1 MEANLEL
8 LQGGVEMLL
17 LLLLIVL
24 IIMILVIINIILL
37 LMMIILKH
45 GFTDDYEYA
54 SHENATAAADPE
66 QMHVD
71 DSNQDM
77 INNHHPNGHQ
87 SHNCQSPAYKL
98 LGKHGMTTGFNQQ
111 DQQKQQQHQH

>member
-8 LQGGVEMLL
+8 LQGGMEMLL

-24 IIMILVIINIILL
+24 IIMILVMINIILL
-37 LMMIILKH
+37 LMMIILILKH

-66 QMHVD
+66 QVL
-71 DSNQDM
+71 M
-77 INNHHPNGHQ
+77 IQ
-87 SHNCQSPAYKL
+87 TK
-98 LGKHGMTTGFNQQ
+98 K
-111 DQQKQQQHQH
+111 